1 MEISFLLL
9 EWHDLRVILINQ
21 VKQSINKRGCVKT
34 QIMESCQPSIEETQ
48 RSREGAEKTQAAMP
62 IDVQQGPEVE
72 TTDKTEADNLFTST
86 KRKKQ
91 SKITSNYL

>member
-1 MEISFLLL
+1 
-9 EWHDLRVILINQ
+9 
-21 VKQSINKRGCVKT
+21 
-34 QIMESCQPSIEETQ
+34 
-48 RSREGAEKTQAAMP
+48 MP

-91 SKITSNYL
+91 